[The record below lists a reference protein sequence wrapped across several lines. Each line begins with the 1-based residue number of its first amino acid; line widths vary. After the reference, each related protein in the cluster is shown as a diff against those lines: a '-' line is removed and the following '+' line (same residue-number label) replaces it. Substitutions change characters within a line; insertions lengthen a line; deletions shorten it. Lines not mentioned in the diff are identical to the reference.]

1 MTGQPQTVSAVRQP
15 GSMAHILVDC
25 DRCEAHPR
33 ACAGCVVSVLLGT
46 NQSPDQLELASDER
60 GALAVMADA
69 GLLPPLRLVL
79 PAEPSGQQ
87 ENRIAM

>member
-1 MTGQPQTVSAVRQP
+1 
-15 GSMAHILVDC
+15 
-25 DRCEAHPR
+25 
-33 ACAGCVVSVLLGT
+33 VSVLLGT

-79 PAEPSGQQ
+79 PTEPSGQQ